1 MTSPALFSTQIAH
14 IRHLY
19 HIQCLRASNICITF
33 EKRGAFLNLWEGIL
47 LGIVQGL
54 TEFLPVSSSGHLV
67 LIQNHIPGFQ
77 QPGVLFDVMMH
88 FGTLLA
94 VLFFLRKE
102 VSKLLISLVP
112 SAWFRGSRNE
122 THMKTMRKVVFY
134 IAAATACTGSIGLLF
149 EERIHHL
156 FTSPLTVS
164 FALFFTGL
172 LLFLS
177 DRFQGSRGDKDMNI
191 TDSLI
196 IGIVQGIALIPGVS
210 RSGATI
216 AFGMFR
222 GLDGTTA
229 ARFSFLISIPAVLG
243 ALISESRYI
252 QAVDPGNLG
261 IYLAGM
267 VSAAVT
273 GFFTLGLL
281 LFVIRKRK
289 LGIFAYYCWIL
300 GICTL
305 IIQTI

>member
-1 MTSPALFSTQIAH
+1 M
-14 IRHLY
+14 
-19 HIQCLRASNICITF
+19 
-33 EKRGAFLNLWEGIL
+33 NLWEGIL

-67 LIQNHIPGFQ
+67 LIQNYMPGFQ
-77 QPGVLFDVMMH
+77 QPGVLFDVMVH

-102 VSKLLISLVP
+102 VSEILISLVP
-112 SAWFRGSRNE
+112 SAWFRETRNE
-122 THMKTMRKVVFY
+122 THLKTMRTLAFY
-134 IAAATACTGSIGLLF
+134 IVAATACTGSIGLLF
-149 EERIHHL
+149 EERIHSL

-177 DRFQGSRGDKDMNI
+177 DRFRGSRGEKDMNMI
-191 TDSLI
+191 DSLV
-196 IGIVQGIALIPGVS
+196 IGVVQGISLIPGLS
-210 RSGATI
+210 RSGTTI

-229 ARFSFLISIPAVLG
+229 ARFSFLISIPAVFG
-243 ALISESRYI
+243 ALIVESRYI
-252 QAVDPGNLG
+252 PVVDPGNLG

-289 LGIFAYYCWIL
+289 LSVFAYYCWIL